1 MVKNCNFTFL
11 DDSEL
16 GPSLDVS
23 GRIGCHALVDSGIEL
38 HQTQDLEV
46 RATDDLD

>member
-1 MVKNCNFTFL
+1 MVKNSNFTFL
-11 DDSEL
+11 DDPEL
-16 GPSLDVS
+16 STSLDVS

-38 HQTQDLEV
+38 HQTQDFEV